1 MNTSMKI
8 TGFAA
13 TLILMITIPI
23 YVFYEPA
30 QQTEILASL
39 ERQAV
44 ASAADIYAENCVVC
58 HGAAGEGIGTIPV
71 LDSEALR
78 TMPPSQLHKIISRGV
93 DNTQMAAW
101 SLDEGGVFT
110 YQQIQDLVTLVLKA
124 DWGEVEIRVA
134 ELGLT
139 PPAVVTME
147 ITDEMLAVIDGLEG
161 GAELSAGISVYAE
174 NCAACHAANGGGTAI
189 APALN
194 SEELRS
200 TPVEDLQAAVNNGVS
215 GTLMASWEQ
224 TLSPEEID
232 AVIGFLTRWDEIE
245 TAGVDFPEIEVPVF
259 ESSPELI
266 AAGDKLFHI
275 ACKSCHGVD
284 AFGTPMAP
292 ALNNPVFLSETPDAA
307 IYQIISGGVPDTLM
321 PTWGTR
327 LSEAELQS
335 LVAFIRSLENNTQP
349 ILQP

>member
-1 MNTSMKI
+1 MKI

-13 TLILMITIPI
+13 TLILMILIPV
-23 YVFYEPA
+23 YAFLEPL
-30 QQTEILASL
+30 QQEEIRTQL
-39 ERQAV
+39 EVQAV
-44 ASAADIYAENCVVC
+44 TSAADIYAENCVVC
-58 HGAAGEGIGTIPV
+58 HGAAGEGIGTIPP
-71 LDSEALR
+71 LNNEALR
-78 TMPPSQLHKIISRGV
+78 TMPDTQLHKIISRGV

-110 YQQIQDLVTLVLKA
+110 YQQVQDIVTMILAA
-124 DWGEVEIRVA
+124 DWAVIENRVA

-147 ITDEMLAVIDGLEG
+147 ISDEMLASIEGLEG
-161 GAELSAGISVYAE
+161 GSELSAGISVYAE

-189 APALN
+189 APELN
-194 SEELRS
+194 TEALRS
-200 TPVEDLQAAVNNGVS
+200 TPPEELSATINNGVS
-215 GTLMASWEQ
+215 GTLMASWQ
-224 TLSPEEID
+224 DTLASTQVE
-232 AVIGFLTRWDEIE
+232 AVISFLRLWDEIE
-245 TAGVDFPEIEVPVF
+245 AAGVDFPEIETPVF

-275 ACKSCHGVD
+275 GCKSCHGVN
-284 AFGTPMAP
+284 AYGTPMAP
-292 ALNNPVFLSETPDAA
+292 SLNNPVFLSETPDAA

-327 LSEAELQS
+327 LSEEELQS